1 MGLSVG
7 VGEADA
13 LQMDCESS
21 KQAYTCHISAH
32 FQLLVSF
39 FLSFFLSVFLPVFHF
54 SLALSCDPVR
64 QPWEALHALAG
75 PTVVTITAL

>member
-13 LQMDCESS
+13 LQMGCESS

-39 FLSFFLSVFLPVFHF
+39 SLSFFLSVFHF
-54 SLALSCDPVR
+54 SLALSRDPVR

-75 PTVVTITAL
+75 PTVATVTAL